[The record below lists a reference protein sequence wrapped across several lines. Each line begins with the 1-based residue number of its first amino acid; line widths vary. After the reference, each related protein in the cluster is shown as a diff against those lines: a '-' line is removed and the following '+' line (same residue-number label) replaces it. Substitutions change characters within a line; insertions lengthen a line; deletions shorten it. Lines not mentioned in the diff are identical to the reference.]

1 MKTLREKALTKEYFA
16 QKNRSQL
23 FLLISSDF
31 IESCSSK
38 RKTFSNILKLK
49 KKTVIFLPGFW
60 RVKREMT
67 LIHPG
72 PKDFFSVKAAVHLCC
87 ITEVLVGITAPYE
100 KEKITP

>member
-1 MKTLREKALTKEYFA
+1 M
-16 QKNRSQL
+16 
-23 FLLISSDF
+23 
-31 IESCSSK
+31 
-38 RKTFSNILKLK
+38 
-49 KKTVIFLPGFW
+49 PGFW

-72 PKDFFSVKAAVHLCC
+72 PKDFFSVKAAVWVEEAQHLHLCC